1 MERAVPEENTTA
13 GNRPQRPSLLIS
25 KITAAPCPRHGRP
38 SSLNSRCAWIRKF
51 RDVWLSRKKWA
62 KSGTIR
68 NTLFA
73 IDRMDSYYVHR
84 VVYLLTELVGYVN
97 RSFRFYVRIQRTRVS
112 PWYATV
118 DWPHKRENGVY
129 THGCSV
135 NWPPGH
141 EKGVYTHGRPAL
153 NPVCNDARVTS

>member
-25 KITAAPCPRHGRP
+25 KITAAPWPRHSRP

-51 RDVWLSRKKWA
+51 RDVWLSRKKRA
-62 KSGTIR
+62 KW
-68 NTLFA
+68 NDPKNA
-73 IDRMDSYYVHR
+73 IDRMDNYYTVHR
-84 VVYLLTELVGYVN
+84 VVYLLTEVVGYDPVN
-97 RSFRFYVRIQRTRVS
+97 KSFRFHVRIQRTRVS
-112 PWYATV
+112 LRYATV

-135 NWPPGH
+135 N
-141 EKGVYTHGRPAL
+141 
-153 NPVCNDARVTS
+153 